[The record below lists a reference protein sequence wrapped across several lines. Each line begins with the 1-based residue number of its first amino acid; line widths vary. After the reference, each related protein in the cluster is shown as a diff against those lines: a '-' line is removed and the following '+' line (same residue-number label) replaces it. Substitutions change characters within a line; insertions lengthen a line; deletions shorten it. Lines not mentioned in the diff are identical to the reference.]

1 MPSQHAV
8 LSASSSN
15 RWIHCTPS
23 ARLEERVPEQA
34 SIYAAE
40 GTVAHAKAEKKL
52 TNWKEGHP
60 RRKVKCEDGEMD
72 EATTAYRDYVVEVFN
87 EEKKKCA
94 GTELYVEVQLDLTP
108 WIPDGFGTADAIVVS
123 DDTLHVIDLKYGKG
137 VPVDAPHN
145 SQLMLYGA
153 GALNQFEMYFDFDQ
167 IKLHIFQPRLDHI
180 STYDMYVDDLTTW
193 LAMVVKPSADMAW
206 KGEGKQKPGEWCRF
220 CKVKGNCKARAEQIK
235 QMNERYK
242 QLDAMLLTDEEVAQI
257 LPMLPDVK
265 AWTKD
270 IEEFALSQALNGT
283 HYEGYKVV
291 EGTSRR
297 KIVKPDEVMGLLAK
311 EGYKDTEYMKAP
323 ELKTITALEK
333 LVGKKHFSE
342 ITEGCIE
349 KPQGKPVLVPVTDK
363 RPEWQSGI
371 DDFKDEKEE
380 D

>member
-1 MPSQHAV
+1 MPSQHAI

-23 ARLEERVPEQA
+23 ARLEEKVPEQA

-40 GTVAHAKAEKKL
+40 GTVAHAKAEQKL
-52 TNWKEGHP
+52 RNWKEGHP

-72 EATTAYRDYVVEVFN
+72 EATTAYRDYVIEVFN
-87 EEKKKCA
+87 EEKKKCEGA
-94 GTELYVEVQLDLTP
+94 ELYIEVQLDLTP
-108 WIPDGFGTADAIVVS
+108 WIPDGFGTADAVIVS
-123 DDTLHVIDLKYGKG
+123 DSTLHVIDLKYGKG
-137 VPVDAPHN
+137 VPVYAPHN
-145 SQLMLYGA
+145 TQLMLYGA

-235 QMNERYK
+235 QMNEKYK
-242 QLDAMLLTDEEVAQI
+242 QLDAMLLTDEEVSQI

-270 IEEFALSQALNGT
+270 IEEFALSQALSGT
-283 HYEGYKVV
+283 HYDGYKVV

-297 KIVKPDEVMGLLAK
+297 KIMKPDEVMTILDK
-311 EGYKDTEYMKAP
+311 EGYKSEEYMKAP
-323 ELKTITALEK
+323 ELKTLTALEK

-342 ITEGCIE
+342 LTEGCIE

-371 DDFKDEKEE
+371 EDFKDEKEE

>member
-40 GTVAHAKAEKKL
+40 GTVAHAKAEQKL
-52 TNWKEGHP
+52 RNWKEGHP

-72 EATTAYRDYVVEVFN
+72 ETTTAYRDYVIEVFN
-87 EEKKKCA
+87 EEKKKCEGA
-94 GTELYVEVQLDLTP
+94 ELYIEVQLDLTP

-123 DDTLHVIDLKYGKG
+123 DSTLHVIDLKYGKG
-137 VPVDAPHN
+137 VPVYAPHN
-145 SQLMLYGA
+145 TQLMLYGA
-153 GALNQFEMYFDFDQ
+153 GALNQFEMYFDFQ
-167 IKLHIFQPRLDHI
+167 EVKLHIFQPRLDHV
-180 STYDMYVDDLTTW
+180 STYEMYVDDLATW

-220 CKVKGNCKARAEQIK
+220 CKVKGNCKARALQIK
-235 QMNERYK
+235 QMNEKYK
-242 QLDAMLLTDEEVAQI
+242 QLDAMLLTDEEVSQI
-257 LPMLPDVK
+257 LPMLPDIK

-270 IEEFALSQALNGT
+270 IEEFALSQALSGT
-283 HYEGYKVV
+283 HYDGYKVV
-291 EGTSRR
+291 EGVSRR
-297 KIVKPDEVMGLLAK
+297 KIVDQEMVMSVLDQ
-311 EGYKDTEYMKAP
+311 EGYSKEAYMKAP

-333 LVGKKHFSE
+333 LVGKKHFTE

-363 RPEWQSGI
+363 RPEWQSGLE
-371 DDFKDEKEE
+371 DFKDEK
-380 D
+380 

>member
-40 GTVAHAKAEKKL
+40 GTVAHAKAEQKL
-52 TNWKEGHP
+52 RNWKEGHP
-60 RRKVKCEDGEMD
+60 RRKVKCDDGEMD
-72 EATTAYRDYVVEVFN
+72 EATTAYRDYVIEVFN
-87 EEKKKCA
+87 EEKKKCEGA
-94 GTELYVEVQLDLTP
+94 ELYIEVQLDLTP
-108 WIPDGFGTADAIVVS
+108 WIPDGFGTADAVIVS
-123 DDTLHVIDLKYGKG
+123 DNTLHVIDLKYGKG
-137 VPVDAPHN
+137 VPVYAPHN
-145 SQLMLYGA
+145 TQLMLYGA
-153 GALNQFEMYFDFDQ
+153 GALNQFEMYFDFQ
-167 IKLHIFQPRLDHI
+167 EIKLHIFQPRLDHV
-180 STYDMYVDDLTTW
+180 STYEMYVDDLATW

-220 CKVKGNCKARAEQIK
+220 CRVKGNCKARAEQIK

-242 QLDAMLLTDEEVAQI
+242 QLDAMLLTDEEVSQI
-257 LPMLPDVK
+257 LPMLPDIK

-270 IEEFALSQALNGT
+270 IEEFALNQALNGT
-283 HYEGYKVV
+283 HYDGYKVV

-297 KIVKPDEVMGLLAK
+297 KIVRPDEVMSLLAK

-323 ELKTITALEK
+323 ELKTLTALEK
-333 LVGKKHFSE
+333 LVGKKHFTE

-363 RPEWQSGI
+363 RPEWQSGLE
-371 DDFKDEKEE
+371 DFKDEK
-380 D
+380 